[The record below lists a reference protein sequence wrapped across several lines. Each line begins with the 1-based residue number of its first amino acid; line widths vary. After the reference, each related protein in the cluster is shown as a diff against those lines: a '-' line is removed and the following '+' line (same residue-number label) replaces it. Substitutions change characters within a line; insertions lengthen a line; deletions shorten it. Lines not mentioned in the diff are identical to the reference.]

1 MIKIENNNLVIDN
14 NFSVDT
20 KIDEGID
27 LHRIYKNIT
36 KTKKN
41 NTAKKYNQINI
52 KDNSN
57 LLRED
62 DENNKTELND
72 INNDEIIQQK
82 VDNIKRSSLLKRLYK
97 SLQNITSIN
106 ANNTYTNTCNNLIT
120 NNKGNKF
127 TFSNI
132 LNNFIQDFKNN
143 YDEEYLNTSKNNIIN
158 ILNND
163 FNERFQIYLNYS
175 DKLYDTKSS
184 FDNFYNMA
192 DKDHSDLEY
201 QNNKIHEDLILES
214 IFLEYEEYL
223 LDRKPILRQEI
234 NEEME
239 RSKQTEFKNNKFVA
253 DSKEKFIELL
263 KNIKK

>member
-97 SLQNITSIN
+97 SLQNITRIN
-106 ANNTYTNTCNNLIT
+106 
-120 NNKGNKF
+120 
-127 TFSNI
+127 
-132 LNNFIQDFKNN
+132 
-143 YDEEYLNTSKNNIIN
+143 
-158 ILNND
+158 
-163 FNERFQIYLNYS
+163 
-175 DKLYDTKSS
+175 
-184 FDNFYNMA
+184 
-192 DKDHSDLEY
+192 
-201 QNNKIHEDLILES
+201 
-214 IFLEYEEYL
+214 
-223 LDRKPILRQEI
+223 
-234 NEEME
+234 
-239 RSKQTEFKNNKFVA
+239 
-253 DSKEKFIELL
+253 
-263 KNIKK
+263 